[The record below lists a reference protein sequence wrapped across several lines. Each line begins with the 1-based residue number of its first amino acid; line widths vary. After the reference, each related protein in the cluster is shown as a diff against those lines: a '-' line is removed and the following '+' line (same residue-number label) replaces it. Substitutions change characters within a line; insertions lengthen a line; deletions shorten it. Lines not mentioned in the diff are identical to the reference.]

1 MKLLNNFGKVALV
14 FTVIVCILN
23 AGTGKCASS
32 VSAGDGSSPRR
43 AASGFTDS
51 AKKAI
56 PAVVFL
62 KVEKS
67 INLRMGTPHGYH
79 FNNPYDYFGDELLER
94 FFGGGMRNRH
104 SMPKEFKQQG
114 QGSGFLISKDGYILT
129 NNHVVGDADKITVRL
144 HDGREFAAKRI
155 GSDPKTEVAV
165 IKIEGE
171 NFPCL
176 KMGDSSELEIGE
188 WVIAVG
194 NPFGLSETLTVGV
207 VSAKGRSGMGIA
219 DYEDFIQTDAAIN
232 PGNSGGPLLN
242 IDGDVIGIN
251 TAIYSQNGGSMGI
264 GFAIPINMARNIKDQ
279 LVKSG
284 KVVRSYI
291 GVYPQEI
298 TSDMADALGIKDHQG
313 IIISN
318 VMKGSP
324 AEKAG
329 IKHGDIIVKLNGQ
342 NVKSPVEFRNEV
354 SSKSPGTKLNV
365 TITRDG
371 KEEKISVTTA
381 ELQDDSAGG
390 GLTLPD
396 GDRNTEKLGLTV
408 KNISKELA
416 ERFDIDAE
424 EGVVVVEVD
433 PNSDAARAGIQPG
446 HVITGVNTKSISNV
460 TEFNKAI
467 MSSRSRVLLRIT
479 DGQMHYFVP
488 LKVD

>member
-1 MKLLNNFGKVALV
+1 MKAMYNFGQLGTITL
-14 FTVIVCILN
+14 FILCFLN
-23 AGTGKCASS
+23 ANIVKSASS
-32 VSAGDGSSPRR
+32 SDVVHPQKASP
-43 AASGFTDS
+43 GFSET

-67 INLRMGTPHGYH
+67 INLRMGSPNGYN

-94 FFGGGMRNRH
+94 FFGGGMRNRRP
-104 SMPKEFKQQG
+104 MPKEFKQQG
-114 QGSGFLISKDGYILT
+114 QGSGFLISKDGFILT

-144 HDGREFAAKRI
+144 HDGREFAAKKI

-171 NFPCL
+171 NFPYL
-176 KMGDSSELEIGE
+176 KMGDSAALEIGE

-242 IDGDVIGIN
+242 IDAEVVGIN

-264 GFAIPINMARNIKDQ
+264 GFAIPINMAKNIKDQ
-279 LVKSG
+279 IVKSG
-284 KVVRSYI
+284 KVIRSYI

-342 NVKSPVEFRNEV
+342 DVKSPVEFRNEV
-354 SSKSPGTKLNV
+354 SSKAPGTKLNV
-365 TITRDG
+365 TISRDG
-371 KEEKISVTTA
+371 KEEKFSITTA
-381 ELQDDSAGG
+381 ELQDDSVAGAG
-390 GLTLPD
+390 VLTFPE
-396 GDRNTEKLGLTV
+396 GEKSIEKLGINV
-408 KNISKELA
+408 KNLSKELA
-416 ERFDIDAE
+416 ERFEIDLE
-424 EGVVVVEVD
+424 YGVVIVEVD
-433 PNSDAARAGIQPG
+433 PDSDAARAGIQAG
-446 HVITGVNTKSISNV
+446 HVITGVNTKSVSNV
-460 TEFNKAI
+460 TEFKKALE
-467 MSSRSRVLLRIT
+467 SAKKRVLLRIT
-479 DGQMHYFVP
+479 DGRMHYFVP
-488 LKVD
+488 LKID